1 MVGPGE
7 VIPKGGGSGH
17 GPSRSVTVATATGLF
32 LYKSTGS
39 HWLLLHVTQHHR
51 LGSRLQ

>member
-1 MVGPGE
+1 MFTGVGR
-7 VIPKGGGSGH
+7 VTVGH
-17 GPSRSVTVATATGLF
+17 GPSRSVRVATAKGLF
-32 LYKSTGS
+32 FCKSIGS